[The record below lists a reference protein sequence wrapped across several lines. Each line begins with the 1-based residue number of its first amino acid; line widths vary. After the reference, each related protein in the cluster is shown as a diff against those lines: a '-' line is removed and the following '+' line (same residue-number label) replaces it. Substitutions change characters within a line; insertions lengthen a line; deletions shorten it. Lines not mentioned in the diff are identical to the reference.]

1 MLKMKTPNIPIHLP
15 NRFYVS
21 KKIDPPLLTSPSM
34 GPVIP
39 DVIPAE
45 PAPNEKS
52 ISSSLPASIKSDNA
66 ANQPNANKVPKLPVD
81 VQGSVKDELFAL
93 LHGAYQKSVS
103 SASTQ
108 KSQKPLKTTT
118 NPDIIQSNELER
130 QKNLFLLIS
139 GRAEETISVK
149 PVYTAKSNHAESRTA
164 STSVRPAGKILPD
177 GKGQSSSTTTGIPP
191 EYDDLAKLVSS
202 LPEGFDL
209 TGWDDKSTREQRSA
223 MQKSG
228 LSSQAQMQLLNAS
241 TSIET
246 IAIVQ
251 DIQRNRVAYG
261 LSAAEVNEIAEQL
274 FDISNARIGAKNH
287 AMPFSE
293 NAKATNTFL
302 TMLQEKEDSLLSSL
316 GFGIHSIDGK
326 RESVNRVRNEITDLI
341 SGDSSVSDVIHNSP
355 DVFSAA
361 DDFFSDM
368 TKLDHLIS
376 EVENGNIAFR
386 NAAEKQRYLDYLTSE
401 YDKNNQLYRRQL
413 SSVIDEAKL
422 LEYPETRFK
431 KLINDLS
438 LSQLAVFVDQIDQFG
453 VKKLSKAGGY
463 EKLMRN
469 LLSDQESALSI
480 SADETESPIRPC
492 VWLGIDTVKEKEMAI
507 SGYYYRNGHY
517 YTQISKAGKSYNI
530 DLGSKIPSEVAVEA
544 KQTTAWDMF
553 GDQIRLFMELCTTP
567 AFVLDTAYY
576 AAVYFGVPAFLPAG
590 LSPSDLPYLNELLEE
605 IDPWAHTAHIKKET
619 VILRIVTH
627 HLNTSENE
635 LHVVQFD
642 TYHAE

>member
-15 NRFYVS
+15 NRFNVS

-139 GRAEETISVK
+139 GRAEETTSVK
-149 PVYTAKSNHAESRTA
+149 PVYTAKSNHAKSRTA

-261 LSAAEVNEIAEQL
+261 LSTAEVNKIAENL
-274 FDISNARIGAKNH
+274 FKITNTRIGVKNQH
-287 AMPFSE
+287 IAYTGNPTSTKLLLQVLD
-293 NAKATNTFL
+293 KAEAELIGPYMDMKGTVFVPTTTSKNYGDTRYVPSKGQYVGYNTIDL
-302 TMLQEKEDSLLSSL
+302 TDDLYSFM
-316 GFGIHSIDGK
+316 
-326 RESVNRVRNEITDLI
+326 RESAAMLKELKDTARERKANFMQEFIGAVDTHGALDIKNQESWKFRQGLTYLFEGKELRN
-341 SGDSSVSDVIHNSP
+341 
-355 DVFSAA
+355 
-361 DDFFSDM
+361 DDP
-368 TKLDHLIS
+368 
-376 EVENGNIAFR
+376 GNIAFGYYGS
-386 NAAEKQRYLDYLTSE
+386 AVYG
-401 YDKNNQLYRRQL
+401 KNFLHLGAGINQ
-413 SSVIDEAKL
+413 
-422 LEYPETRFK
+422 
-431 KLINDLS
+431 
-438 LSQLAVFVDQIDQFG
+438 
-453 VKKLSKAGGY
+453 
-463 EKLMRN
+463 
-469 LLSDQESALSI
+469 LLSDIKRNNNIQWEGKFFDDPQDFDMI
-480 SADETESPIRPC
+480 EY
-492 VWLGIDTVKEKEMAI
+492 
-507 SGYYYRNGHY
+507 GYNLY
-517 YTQISKAGKSYNI
+517 
-530 DLGSKIPSEVAVEA
+530 
-544 KQTTAWDMF
+544 
-553 GDQIRLFMELCTTP
+553 MEEHP
-567 AFVLDTAYY
+567 
-576 AAVYFGVPAFLPAG
+576 
-590 LSPSDLPYLNELLEE
+590 
-605 IDPWAHTAHIKKET
+605 K
-619 VILRIVTH
+619 
-627 HLNTSENE
+627 
-635 LHVVQFD
+635 
-642 TYHAE
+642 